1 MTISGSYLSARLV
14 GSTIRMAVN
23 SAPNQL
29 EWVYPSNPGSEERA
43 TRFNKELIVETTIED
58 WVPFFHLSSSD
69 STKTGQLIPCDKLHK
84 PNAFSGFDVL
94 SVLSFDIDS
103 GLTLSLIHI

>member
-1 MTISGSYLSARLV
+1 MTITGNYLSARLV

-43 TRFNKELIVETTIED
+43 TRFNKELIQETTIED
-58 WVPFFHLSSSD
+58 WFRLFNYPQTAQLRQVNLSPAINSTNQTPFPD
-69 STKTGQLIPCDKLHK
+69 SMCSQY
-84 PNAFSGFDVL
+84 
-94 SVLSFDIDS
+94 
-103 GLTLSLIHI
+103 